1 MKPVVLCILDG
12 VGIRDEGKGNAFK
25 NAQKPF
31 LESLWQNYPHCLL
44 EASEMSVGLP
54 KGQMGNSEV
63 GHMNI
68 GAGRIVYQPLELIN
82 QEIEKGTFFENE
94 TILKVI
100 AHTKENKSKLHIMGL
115 ISDGGVH
122 SSIEHLMAMLDMC
135 KKENVKRLYLHLFT
149 DGRDVS
155 PKSSYSYIHKVEE
168 KLKEMGIGSIASIT
182 GRYYAMDRDNNYDR
196 LRKAYD
202 VIVNNVGEVHTSI
215 QEYIEESYEKNIT
228 DEFLLPAKF
237 VENGNV
243 EENDGILVFNYRRDR
258 LRELFTAITNPDFNE
273 MEVTKFSNVKVVTML
288 PVVESVKA
296 AHAFENPNLV
306 HLLGEYVSKQGL
318 KQLRIA
324 ETEKYAHVTF
334 FFDGGKE
341 EDYLNEKKVL
351 IPSPKVATYDLKP
364 EMSALE
370 VTEVLLNELDN
381 DYDLIILNYAN
392 GDMVGH
398 TGDYDAAIKAIECL
412 DSCVEKIYDKVL
424 DLGGILFVTADHGN
438 CEEMIDDHGNI
449 VTSHTTN
456 KVPFVLTKKG
466 YKLKE
471 GKLCDIAPTILDIL
485 QVEKP
490 IEMTGE
496 SLIIERG

>member
-1 MKPVVLCILDG
+1 M
-12 VGIRDEGKGNAFK
+12 NWK
-25 NAQKPF
+25 NK
-31 LESLWQNYPHCLL
+31 
-44 EASEMSVGLP
+44 
-54 KGQMGNSEV
+54 
-63 GHMNI
+63 
-68 GAGRIVYQPLELIN
+68 
-82 QEIEKGTFFENE
+82 
-94 TILKVI
+94 
-100 AHTKENKSKLHIMGL
+100 
-115 ISDGGVH
+115 
-122 SSIEHLMAMLDMC
+122 
-135 KKENVKRLYLHLFT
+135 
-149 DGRDVS
+149 
-155 PKSSYSYIHKVEE
+155 
-168 KLKEMGIGSIASIT
+168 
-182 GRYYAMDRDNNYDR
+182 
-196 LRKAYD
+196 
-202 VIVNNVGEVHTSI
+202 
-215 QEYIEESYEKNIT
+215 IEESYEKNIT

-306 HLLGEYVSKQGL
+306 HLLGEYVSEQGL